1 MNKLSKWILIDGNR
15 LRLSVLLAVGVFVV
29 TFGMTQL
36 GLITFQPASAVSS
49 MFSSG
54 IVSGVFSLITIT
66 LTVNQLVLS
75 RVFGTV
81 EDLTDRL
88 DGTREFR
95 RTVEDIAGR
104 ATSPNDPAAFLA
116 LIGETLGKRARAF
129 EAERNSMEPTE
140 DIDDYLSGIHSYA
153 ERLEGVGG
161 TEDTMEIVSTLLGP
175 AYAQRLT
182 ETDAIRRTHNDRATE
197 ELDAVAELLEAVA
210 VARQFFKTMAIQ
222 QDLAQLSRRLAYLG
236 IPILLVAFYATTV
249 YTTVP
254 SATVA
259 QPLLPVVISA
269 AIAIVLLP
277 LAILLSYMF
286 RLATIARYTVSV
298 GPFVPPEERL

>member
-1 MNKLSKWILIDGNR
+1 MNKLSKWVLIDGNR
-15 LRLSVLLAVGVFVV
+15 LLVSALLVSMSFLI
-29 TFGMTQL
+29 TLWLTQL

-54 IVSGVFSLITIT
+54 VVSGIFSLVTIT

-81 EDLTDRL
+81 NDLTDRL

-95 RTVEDIAGR
+95 RTVEGIAGR

-129 EAERNSMEPTE
+129 EEHDSMETTE
-140 DIDDYLSGIHSYA
+140 EIDDYLSGIHSYA

-182 ETDAIRRTHNDRATE
+182 ETDAIRRTHDDRATE

-210 VARQFFKTMAIQ
+210 VARQFFKTIAIQ

-277 LAILLSYMF
+277 LAILLSYML

-298 GPFVPPEERL
+298 GPFVPPEERT

>member
-15 LRLSVLLAVGVFVV
+15 LLVSVLLAAVAFLI
-29 TFGMTQL
+29 TFGLTQL
-36 GLITFQPASAVSS
+36 ELITFQPASAVSS

-54 IVSGVFSLITIT
+54 VVSGLFSVITIT

-95 RTVEDIAGR
+95 RSVAELTGR

-116 LIGETLGKRARAF
+116 LIGETIGERAQAF
-129 EAERNSMEPTE
+129 AANYDGETTDEIEEYRSA
-140 DIDDYLSGIHSYA
+140 IDSYA
-153 ERLEGVGG
+153 ERLEGVAG
-161 TEDTMEIVSTLLGP
+161 TEDTMAIVSTLVGP

-182 ETDAIRRTHNDRATE
+182 ETEAIRRTHDDRSTE
-197 ELDAVAELLEAVA
+197 ELDTVTELLEA
-210 VARQFFKTMAIQ
+210 VARQFFKTIAIQ
-222 QDLAQLSRRLAYLG
+222 QDLAGLSRRLATLG
-236 IPILLVAFYATTV
+236 IPILLVAFYATTI

-259 QPLLPVVISA
+259 QPLLPVVVSA

-277 LAILLSYMF
+277 LAILLSYML

-298 GPFVPPEERL
+298 GPFVPPEEQT

>member
-15 LRLSVLLAVGVFVV
+15 LLVSVLLAAMAFLI
-29 TFGMTQL
+29 TFGATRI
-36 GLITFQPASAVSS
+36 GLVTFQPASAVSS
-49 MFSSG
+49 MFGSG
-54 IVSGVFSLITIT
+54 VVSGLFSVITIT

-95 RTVEDIAGR
+95 RSVAELTGR

-116 LIGETLGKRARAF
+116 LIGETIGERVEAF
-129 EAERNSMEPTE
+129 AANYDGETTDEIEEYRSA
-140 DIDDYLSGIHSYA
+140 IDSYA
-153 ERLEGVGG
+153 ERLEGVAG
-161 TEDTMEIVSTLLGP
+161 TEDTMAIVSTLVGP

-182 ETDAIRRTHNDRATE
+182 ETEAIRRTHDDRSTE
-197 ELDAVAELLEAVA
+197 ELDAVTELLEAVA
-210 VARQFFKTMAIQ
+210 VARQFFKTIAIQ
-222 QDLAQLSRRLAYLG
+222 QDLAGLSRRLATLG
-236 IPILLVAFYATTV
+236 IPILLVAFYATTI

-259 QPLLPVVISA
+259 QPLLPVVVSA

-277 LAILLSYMF
+277 LAILLSYML

-298 GPFVPPEERL
+298 GPFVPPEEQT

>member
-15 LRLSVLLAVGVFVV
+15 LLVSVLLAAMAFLI
-29 TFGMTQL
+29 TFGATQL

-54 IVSGVFSLITIT
+54 VVSGLFSVITIT

-95 RTVEDIAGR
+95 RSVAELTGR

-116 LIGETLGKRARAF
+116 LIGETLGERVEAF
-129 EAERNSMEPTE
+129 AANYDGETTDEIEEYRSA
-140 DIDDYLSGIHSYA
+140 IDSYA
-153 ERLEGVGG
+153 ERLEGVAG
-161 TEDTMEIVSTLLGP
+161 TEDTMAIVSTLVGP

-182 ETDAIRRTHNDRATE
+182 ETEAIRRTHDDRSTE
-197 ELDAVAELLEAVA
+197 ELDAVTELLEAVA
-210 VARQFFKTMAIQ
+210 VARQFFKTIAIQ
-222 QDLAQLSRRLAYLG
+222 QDLAGLSRRLATLG
-236 IPILLVAFYATTV
+236 IPILLVAFYATTI

-259 QPLLPVVISA
+259 QPLLPVVVSA

-277 LAILLSYMF
+277 LAILLSYML

-298 GPFVPPEERL
+298 GPFVPPEEQT

>member
-15 LRLSVLLAVGVFVV
+15 LLVSVLLAAAAFLI
-29 TFGMTQL
+29 TFGATQIE
-36 GLITFQPASAVSS
+36 LITFQPASAVSS
-49 MFSSG
+49 MFGSG
-54 IVSGVFSLITIT
+54 VVSGLFSVITIT

-95 RTVEDIAGR
+95 QSVAELTGR

-116 LIGETLGKRARAF
+116 LIGETLDERVEAF
-129 EAERNSMEPTE
+129 ATE
-140 DIDDYLSGIHSYA
+140 HDGETTDEIEEYRSAMHSYA
-153 ERLEGVGG
+153 ERLEGVAG
-161 TEDTMEIVSTLLGP
+161 TGDTMAIVSTLLGP

-182 ETDAIRRTHNDRATE
+182 ETETIRQSYDDRSTE
-197 ELDAVAELLEAVA
+197 ELDAVTELLEAVA
-210 VARQFFKTMAIQ
+210 VARQFFKTIAIQ
-222 QDLAQLSRRLAYLG
+222 QDLAQLSRRLATLG

-249 YTTVP
+249 YTSVP
-254 SATVA
+254 STTVA
-259 QPLLPVVISA
+259 QPLLPIVVSA

-277 LAILLSYMF
+277 LAILLSYML

-298 GPFVPPEERL
+298 GPFVPPEEQT